1 MLKRHAEVVI
11 VVIALLSA
19 ALISDHTAIA
29 GTNSFSPP
37 LRSRHLEGMKVEDS
51 DGQKAGIVHNLV
63 LDMNTG
69 NLRYMVIGYGGFF
82 GVHVT
87 LKLAPT
93 QLISAATTKSQTLA
107 INATT
112 MQWRNAPAFK
122 YSSLT
127 ALAEQDRS
135 GEISRHFQSSAKS
148 AVNRSEVSLSKT
160 GRDRSFDTYPMQ
172 LKFASDLI
180 GLRVVNQKREKMG
193 EVVDLLVSFGEPR
206 PAFAII
212 STGRL
217 FDHQR
222 QYAVPLQTLSLS
234 KNELTWNVD
243 AAALQSAP
251 HFDEAAWEARGGDGR
266 VYGYSTSAD

>member
-1 MLKRHAEVVI
+1 
-11 VVIALLSA
+11 
-19 ALISDHTAIA
+19 
-29 GTNSFSPP
+29 
-37 LRSRHLEGMKVEDS
+37 
-51 DGQKAGIVHNLV
+51 
-63 LDMNTG
+63 
-69 NLRYMVIGYGGFF
+69 MVIGYGGFF

-122 YSSLT
+122 YS
-127 ALAEQDRS
+127 ALAAIAEQDRAS
-135 GEISRHFQSSAKS
+135 ENFQAFSILGQKRGETLRCLALKKPGAIDL
-148 AVNRSEVSLSKT
+148 V
-160 GRDRSFDTYPMQ
+160 DTYPAQ
-172 LKFASDLI
+172 LKFASDVI

-266 VYGYSTSAD
+266 AYGYSTSAD